1 MKIDDLK
8 DLLDIMVVFS
18 IPVSLFTKRDAL
30 TQDITVIYPN
40 IIPMFYD
47 YDVDILTQ
55 FLSHYQFTIIN
66 YNLILIKR
74 LQLSNQNIKYFY
86 PQLCISV
93 TYLVAENILNQV
105 NEDLYSNFVL
115 IISKNA

>member
-74 LQLSNQNIKYFY
+74 LQLSI
-86 PQLCISV
+86 
-93 TYLVAENILNQV
+93 
-105 NEDLYSNFVL
+105 
-115 IISKNA
+115 KNAVTKISSIFIHSFVSLSLNLSLKTF

>member
-18 IPVSLFTKRDAL
+18 IPVSPFTKRDAL

-74 LQLSNQNIKYFY
+74 LQLSI
-86 PQLCISV
+86 
-93 TYLVAENILNQV
+93 
-105 NEDLYSNFVL
+105 
-115 IISKNA
+115 KNAVTKISSIFIHSFVSLSLTLSLKTF

>member
-18 IPVSLFTKRDAL
+18 IPVSLFKKRDAL
-30 TQDITVIYPN
+30 TQDITVLYPN
-40 IIPMFYD
+40 IIPMFYN

-66 YNLILIKR
+66 YNLILFKR
-74 LQLSNQNIKYFY
+74 LQLS
-86 PQLCISV
+86 
-93 TYLVAENILNQV
+93 T
-105 NEDLYSNFVL
+105 
-115 IISKNA
+115 KNAATKISSIFIHSFVSLSLTLSLKTF